1 MMLKIEIP
9 LDDAL
14 KRINFMFKNN
24 EILTECIKN
33 YEGFSILGESFGPF
47 EKGKRYKIRYFA
59 AIPFIERNILTI
71 SVDEKCDDKDIQRFA
86 VDEVNVGEVLTKQ
99 EDPFFL
105 TKLKEYRLIMEKNVN
120 ERTIPKIDLDRYNS
134 YTSNYI
140 DNRLIKILKLSK
152 TDISLDDEK
161 KLTNSENVLFK
172 IVSKIIRNWR
182 KYFSSN

>member
-1 MMLKIEIP
+1 MFKIETP

-14 KRINFMFKNN
+14 KRINFIFKNN
-24 EILTECIKN
+24 EILTECISN
-33 YEGFSILGESFGPF
+33 HEGISFLGEYLGPF

-59 AIPFIERNILTI
+59 AIPFIERDILMI
-71 SVDEKCDDKDIQRFA
+71 HNDEKYDDKDIQRFA
-86 VDEVNVGEVLTKQ
+86 VNEVNVGEVLTKQ
-99 EDPFFL
+99 EDPYFL
-105 TKLKEYRLIMEKNVN
+105 TKLKEYRVIMEKNVN
-120 ERTIPKIDLDRYNS
+120 ERKIPKIDLDRYNS

-140 DNRLIKILKLSK
+140 DNRLVKILKLSK

-161 KLTNSENVLFK
+161 KLTNSENILFK